1 MISGF
6 GTARAPTGQIYRL
19 LRARVSPS
27 LCHPGFLSRTDQ
39 TGDEELNSHE
49 RHIDLF
55 AQKWDWCR
63 HVCLSSAA
71 LSGSLRSCVV
81 LALRQMLILDTGS
94 PPSCHVCECNLKQL
108 G

>member
-19 LRARVSPS
+19 LRVRVSPS

-39 TGDEELNSHE
+39 TGDEELNSHK
-49 RHIDLF
+49 RHIYLF

-71 LSGSLRSCVV
+71 LSGSPQLCCSRFKTI
-81 LALRQMLILDTGS
+81 LILDTGS
-94 PPSCHVCECNLKQL
+94 ALNCHTSECNLKQL